1 MAGRR
6 AQWLQEEIDPR
17 LEYLRRWKLYSQ
29 VERRRIVR
37 RKIQVAMRRMQTR
50 LTMKKMEAF
59 AKWASIRNGQGE
71 SNHTDLAAA
80 RLINTN
86 MVVTLT

>member
-50 LTMKKMEAF
+50 LTMEKMEAF
-59 AKWASIRNGQGE
+59 ARWASIRNGKGD
-71 SNHTDLAAA
+71 SN
-80 RLINTN
+80 
-86 MVVTLT
+86 